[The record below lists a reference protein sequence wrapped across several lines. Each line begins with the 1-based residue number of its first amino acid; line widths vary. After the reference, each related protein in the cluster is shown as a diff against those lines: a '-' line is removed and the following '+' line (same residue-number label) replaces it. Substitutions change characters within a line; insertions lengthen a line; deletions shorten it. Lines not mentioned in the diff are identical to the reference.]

1 MQGWVILAFAHRNE
15 DVGGN
20 LMLDEDAGISF
31 YDLGALEAKEPPFP
45 TRFLSLSLHELVQ
58 IREHSETAGIL
69 LAPMTSM

>member
-1 MQGWVILAFAHRNE
+1 
-15 DVGGN
+15 
-20 LMLDEDAGISF
+20 MLDEDAGISF